1 MLDGDA
7 QAEMRKLLIMS
18 YLDKR
23 RILLGAVYGTGAC
36 AILTTIIVRR

>member
-7 QAEMRKLLIMS
+7 QAEMRKLLIMN

-23 RILLGAVYGTGAC
+23 RILLGQSMGQG
-36 AILTTIIVRR
+36 LVRS